1 MWAGQLLSEALNWIL
16 KHIIKEERPNGSNLH
31 LNGYGFPSSHSQY
44 MGYFGAFLICH
55 MYFRHR
61 FTSCGYPLLD
71 QAFRF
76 IVYLGVASWTVLV
89 AYSRLN
95 LLYHTPHQVI
105 WGLGIGISHGAVHYV
120 LTELLPHTR
129 PHSVFGHARA
139 AILAH
144 PVVIWMQI
152 RDGWAMWADG
162 GRETEWKHWKTAY
175 DERRTR
181 LAQKRID

>member
-61 FTSCGYPLLD
+61 FTSCGYPPLD

-89 AYSRLN
+89 AYSR
-95 LLYHTPHQVI
+95 
-105 WGLGIGISHGAVHYV
+105 YV
-120 LTELLPHTR
+120 
-129 PHSVFGHARA
+129 
-139 AILAH
+139 
-144 PVVIWMQI
+144 
-152 RDGWAMWADG
+152 
-162 GRETEWKHWKTAY
+162 
-175 DERRTR
+175 
-181 LAQKRID
+181 RIDASLL

>member
-1 MWAGQLLSEALNWIL
+1 
-16 KHIIKEERPNGSNLH
+16 
-31 LNGYGFPSSHSQY
+31 
-44 MGYFGAFLICH
+44 
-55 MYFRHR
+55 MYLRHR
-61 FTSCGYPLLD
+61 FASCGYPLLD

-76 IVYLGVASWTVLV
+76 IVYLGVVSWVALV
-89 AYSRLN
+89 AYSRCVRINATLLRNVISIPIRLN

-105 WGLGIGISHGAVHYV
+105 WGLGIGISLGVVHYV

-129 PHSVFGHARA
+129 PHSVFGRARA
-139 AILAH
+139 AILTH
-144 PVVIWMQI
+144 PVVMWMQI

-162 GRETEWKHWKTAY
+162 GRETEWMRWKKAY